1 MSIGPA
7 KEFYI
12 DANGGRQ
19 LCITFGRGSRS
30 LVLIPG
36 LRLSSLR
43 GSGAVSAR
51 YYRLFSEAY
60 TVYIFDRKEPLL
72 PGCTIHDLAED
83 LAAAM
88 DRLGLRGADVLG
100 ASQGGMIAQDL
111 AIHHPELVHKMVLAV
126 TASRRNPV
134 MEDAIRTW
142 IALLEKHDIDGFA
155 RDYMRR
161 GFSEAYCKK
170 YAAFLPLVFRLQKP
184 MPTERFINLAEACLT
199 CRSYEELDRIRCP
212 VLVIGGGRD
221 RVVSAE
227 ASREIAEKL
236 HCACYMY
243 DELSHEAYSEAKDF
257 NRRVYEFLCSPV

>member
-1 MSIGPA
+1 MSIRPA

-12 DANGGRQ
+12 EANGGKQ

-30 LVLIPG
+30 LVLIQG
-36 LRLSSLR
+36 LRLAPLK
-43 GSGAVSAR
+43 GTGAFAAR
-51 YYRLFSEAY
+51 YYRMFSETY
-60 TVYIFDRKEPLL
+60 TVYIFDRKEPVL

-88 DRLGLRGADVLG
+88 DRLGLCGADVFG

-111 AIHHPELVHKMVLAV
+111 AIHHPDLVNRMVLAV
-126 TASRRNPV
+126 TASRSNPTI
-134 MEDAIRTW
+134 EDAIGTW
-142 IALLEKHDIDGFA
+142 IELLGKNDLDGFA

-161 GFSEAYCKK
+161 GYSEAYIKK
-170 YAAFLPLVFRLQKP
+170 YGAFLPLAFKLQKP
-184 MPTERFINLAEACLT
+184 MPTERFVTLARACLSCET
-199 CRSYEELDRIRCP
+199 YEDLNRIRCP

-221 RVVSAE
+221 MVVSAE
-227 ASREIAEKL
+227 ASREIAAKL

-257 NRRVYEFLCSPV
+257 NQRVYEFLCSRA

>member
-19 LCITFGRGSRS
+19 LCITFGRGVRS

-36 LRLSSLR
+36 LRIAPLK

-60 TVYIFDRKEPLL
+60 TVYIFDRKEPLA
-72 PGCTIHDLAED
+72 PDCTIHDLAED

-111 AIHHPELVHKMVLAV
+111 AIHHPALVRRMVLAV
-126 TASRRNPV
+126 TASRSNPTI
-134 MEDAIRTW
+134 EDAINAWVSMLRQGDL
-142 IALLEKHDIDGFA
+142 AGFA

-161 GFSEAYCKK
+161 GYSEAYIKK
-170 YAAFLPLVFRLQKP
+170 YGAFLPLVFRLQKP
-184 MPTERFINLAEACLT
+184 MPAERFIALARACLS
-199 CRSYEELDRIRCP
+199 CRTYDELEQIRCP

-221 RVVSAE
+221 GVVSAE

-236 HCACYMY
+236 RCPCYMY
-243 DELSHEAYSEAKDF
+243 EDLSHEAYSEAKDF
-257 NRRVYEFLCSPV
+257 NRRVYDFLLSE

>member
-1 MSIGPA
+1 MNIGPS

-19 LCITFGRGSRS
+19 LCITFGRGIRS

-36 LRLSSLR
+36 LRLSSIK

-60 TVYIFDRKEPLL
+60 TVYIFDRKEPIQ

-88 DRLGLRGADVLG
+88 DRLGLRSADVLG

-111 AIHHPELVHKMVLAV
+111 AIHHPELVRKLVLAV
-126 TASRRNPV
+126 TASRPNPT
-134 MEDAIRTW
+134 MEDAVNTW
-142 IALLEKHDIDGFA
+142 IEMLQRGDMDGFA
-155 RDYMRR
+155 RDYMHR
-161 GFSEAYCKK
+161 GFSEAYVKK
-170 YAAFLPLVFRLQKP
+170 YGAFLPLAFRLQKP
-184 MPTERFINLAEACLT
+184 MPAERFTALARACLS
-199 CRSYEELDRIRCP
+199 CRSYEELNRIRCP

-236 HCACYMY
+236 NCPCYMY
-243 DELSHEAYSEAKDF
+243 EELSHEAYSEAKDF
-257 NRRVYEFLCSPV
+257 NRRVYDFLIAE

>member
-1 MSIGPA
+1 MGIGPT

-30 LVLIPG
+30 LVIIPG
-36 LRLSSLR
+36 LRLSSLK
-43 GSGAVSAR
+43 GSGTISAR
-51 YYRLFSEAY
+51 YYRLFSDAY
-60 TVYIFDRKEPLL
+60 TVYIFDRKEPVL

-88 DRLGLRGADVLG
+88 ERLGLRRADVLG

-111 AIHHPELVHKMVLAV
+111 AIHHPNLVGKMVLAV
-126 TASRRNPV
+126 TASRSNPTL
-134 MEDAIRTW
+134 EDAVQSW
-142 IALLEKHDIDGFA
+142 IELLQKQDMDGFA

-161 GFSEAYCKK
+161 GFSEAYIKK
-170 YAAFLPLVFRLQKP
+170 YGAFLPLVFRLQKP
-184 MPTERFINLAEACLT
+184 MPAERFIILAKACLT
-199 CRSYEELDRIRCP
+199 CRAYDELEKIRCP

-221 RVVSAE
+221 QVVSAE
-227 ASREIAEKL
+227 ATREIAGKL
-236 HCACYMY
+236 RCPCHMY

-257 NRRVYEFLCSPV
+257 NRRVYDFLIAK